1 MKKILEAFGEPISH
15 GGQEAFIFNVLRNI
29 NMEGLQM
36 DFFTPYY
43 CDNPSAEKLIRE
55 KGGDLFTTNVP
66 FAPGKSRRNIVKPLR
81 KILEQHAYDGIHI
94 HSGSISVLALD
105 AQTAASCHVPKI
117 IVHSHCSGYFRNAK
131 YRLTKAVMTPLLD
144 RYPTNYLACSEE
156 AGRWKF
162 SKKVCKEKL
171 QIVKNGIEL
180 STFMYHPEIRQEY
193 RKKLGIGKS
202 TFLLIN
208 VGRFSFEKNQVFAVQ
223 VLQQVKKIIPD
234 TRLLF
239 IGSGELEAEIKD
251 SVHQMG
257 LDGDVIFT
265 GNVSNVYDY
274 LQAADV
280 FVFPSRFEGL
290 GIVGVEAQA
299 SGLPVIASD
308 QVPAELNLT
317 GNVKFLPLESPKEW
331 ADAVCSCRDMPR
343 YQSLSVLREKGYDIR
358 QTCQEI
364 RQIYLGDSER

>member
-1 MKKILEAFGEPISH
+1 
-15 GGQEAFIFNVLRNI
+15 
-29 NMEGLQM
+29 
-36 DFFTPYY
+36 
-43 CDNPSAEKLIRE
+43 
-55 KGGDLFTTNVP
+55 
-66 FAPGKSRRNIVKPLR
+66 
-81 KILEQHAYDGIHI
+81 
-94 HSGSISVLALD
+94 
-105 AQTAASCHVPKI
+105 
-117 IVHSHCSGYFRNAK
+117 
-131 YRLTKAVMTPLLD
+131 
-144 RYPTNYLACSEE
+144 
-156 AGRWKF
+156 
-162 SKKVCKEKL
+162 
-171 QIVKNGIEL
+171 
-180 STFMYHPEIRQEY
+180 MYHPEIRQEY

-290 GIVGVEAQA
+290 GIVGVEAQT

-364 RQIYLGDSER
+364 RQIYLGDS